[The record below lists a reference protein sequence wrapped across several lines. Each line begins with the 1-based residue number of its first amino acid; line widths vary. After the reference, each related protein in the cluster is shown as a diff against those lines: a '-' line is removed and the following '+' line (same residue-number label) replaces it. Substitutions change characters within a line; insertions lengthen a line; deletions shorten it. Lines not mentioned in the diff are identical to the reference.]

1 MEIYNGLDTL
11 MSVKGLTSNEAF
23 QAYYDQV
30 LSSRENE
37 ALNIS
42 GFETWD
48 VPQIDFTYEQLEIES
63 NIKVMATYVDL
74 NSEAIPVGS
83 KLGDV
88 LRGSIPRQKARFI
101 IGENDYR
108 KQIGR
113 ASCRER
119 V

>member
-48 VPQIDFTYEQLEIES
+48 VPQIDFTYEQLELENQIS
-63 NIKVMATYVDL
+63 VMATYVDL
-74 NSEAIPVGS
+74 NSEPIP
-83 KLGDV
+83 LGGKGVDII
-88 LRGSIPRQKARFI
+88 RGTIPRQKAPFV
-101 IGENDYR
+101 IG
-108 KQIGR
+108 
-113 ASCRER
+113 
-119 V
+119 

>member
-48 VPQIDFTYEQLEIES
+48 VPQIDFTYEPSRRSRALPADQGKRQIFVGEVL
-63 NIKVMATYVDL
+63 VVVPYPPV
-74 NSEAIPVGS
+74 AIHTLP
-83 KLGDV
+83 L
-88 LRGSIPRQKARFI
+88 
-101 IGENDYR
+101 
-108 KQIGR
+108 
-113 ASCRER
+113 
-119 V
+119 